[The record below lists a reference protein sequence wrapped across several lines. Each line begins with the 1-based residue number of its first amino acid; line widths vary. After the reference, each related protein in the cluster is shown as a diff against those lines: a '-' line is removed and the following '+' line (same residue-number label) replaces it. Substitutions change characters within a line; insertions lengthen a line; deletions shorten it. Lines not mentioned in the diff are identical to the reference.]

1 MLLHLIQLKEK
12 YTAKSGFVLVLALV
26 VLLVISLFGIWALN
40 TSDFELKVAGGS
52 QQVER
57 QFNVAEGGA
66 NAEAVSVGFSQK
78 SFYRLSNLTPGFLKP
93 TTDAD
98 FDPGNDTPNLLANI
112 TAANPLTWPW
122 DNLLNASLAAGKA
135 ASANEFDYRYLVSYN
150 GQGDPVPKYGADLSF
165 HSFTIDG
172 AAPMVVELG
181 GKKVGPTNTMNMN

>member
-1 MLLHLIQLKEK
+1 MFFHLIQHKERD
-12 YTAKSGFVLVLALV
+12 TSESGFVLVLAMV
-26 VLLVISLFGIWALN
+26 VLLVISLLGIWALN

-57 QFNVAEGGA
+57 QFNVAEGGG
-66 NAEAVSVGFSQK
+66 NAEAVGVGFSQK
-78 SFYRLSNLTPGFLKP
+78 SFYRLSNLTPGLLIP

-112 TAANPLTWPW
+112 TAADPTTWPW
-122 DNLLNASLAAGKA
+122 GNLLNATLAAGQA

-150 GQGDPVPKYGADLSF
+150 GQGDPTPKYGADLSF

-172 AAPMVVELG
+172 AAPMVVEVG